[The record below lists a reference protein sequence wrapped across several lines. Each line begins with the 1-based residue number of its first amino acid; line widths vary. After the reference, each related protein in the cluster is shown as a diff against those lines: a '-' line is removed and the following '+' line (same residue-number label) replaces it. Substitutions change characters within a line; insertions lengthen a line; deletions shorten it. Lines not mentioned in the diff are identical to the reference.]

1 MNILIYSPGNAR
13 AADQQAQAELLLSLG
28 HKVFLLTWAPEGILH
43 QNFIKLGAEAY
54 SSASAKGRSIF
65 FFIKQ
70 SKFLVNFC
78 KQHHID
84 VIISILQSNAVAAGM
99 AKYLCKAR
107 FIYMRHNADYVSL
120 RSSKKDKFI
129 NWLANTLSPGIIAIS
144 NNVKA
149 ELLKEGVNEKK
160 IIRINLCYNFDHY
173 EAERKYNTE
182 TVRQQFNTE
191 LLIICVARLDPL
203 KQHIKAFEVVEQLVQ
218 QNISCKL
225 LCIGDGEYRNV
236 LSQWIK
242 HHKLEDHIILHGFVS
257 NVFDYL
263 LAADIILLLSVSEAS
278 NNAVKEMAMCNKTAI
293 VCRNTGDF
301 EEYIQDGVNGFLV
314 SKTSPQKECI
324 AILSDLYKNRIKLNQ
339 LGKALY
345 STVKDRFGM
354 TAVKEEYIALLAG
367 NKNI

>member
-28 HKVFLLTWAPEGILH
+28 YKVFLLTWAPEGILH

-78 KQHHID
+78 KQHQIEV
-84 VIISILQSNAVAAGM
+84 VISNLQSNAVAAGM

-107 FIYMRHNADYVSL
+107 FLYMRHNADYFTL
-120 RSSKKDKFI
+120 KASKKDKLI
-129 NWLANTLSPGIIAIS
+129 NFLANKLSPEIIAIS

-149 ELLKEGVNEKK
+149 ELLREGVDENK
-160 IIRINLCYNFDHY
+160 IIRINLCYNFAHY
-173 EAERKYNTE
+173 ETERKYDTE
-182 TVRQQFNTE
+182 TIRQQFNTE

-218 QNISCKL
+218 QKISCKL
-225 LCIGDGEYRNV
+225 LCIGEGEYRNI
-236 LSQWIK
+236 LEQWIK
-242 HHKLEDHIILHGFVS
+242 EHGMADTIILHGFVS

-263 LAADIILLLSVSEAS
+263 PAADIMLLLSVSEAS

-293 VCRNTGDF
+293 VCSNTGDF
-301 EEYIQDGVNGFLV
+301 EEYIEDGVNGFLV
-314 SKTSPQKECI
+314 SKEFPQQSCVEV
-324 AILSDLYKNRIKLNQ
+324 LSDINKNRAKLDQ
-339 LGKALY
+339 LGKALHA
-345 STVKDRFGM
+345 TVQNRFDIA
-354 TAVKEEYIALLAG
+354 AVKEKYRALLDN
-367 NKNI
+367 NKT